1 MFLFVGRFLFP
12 GCGVICLG
20 WVLVRLF
27 LLEPGLFLGRSGDWF
42 VVRRGGVVLD
52 RVSVGGVEEIVLG
65 GRGVVV
71 SSDAIRLAVERG
83 VDVVVLGRNGL
94 PVGVLVHPVLTG
106 FARVRREQLR
116 AYDDERGV
124 VLAKGFVSGRIHGM
138 RYVVYRVLRR
148 LDEGLAGEVLEKLNG
163 VLGEVEGVGGG
174 RVDEVRSVLLGLEA
188 RAADYY
194 WSAWRRV
201 IRGFPGRVHRGAR
214 DPYNMALNYGYSLLY
229 SEVLRGLLRAGLD
242 PLAGFLHVDRWGRPS
257 LVFDLVEEYRHPI
270 VDYAL
275 FKEYLDRAPRVSDGG
290 LVLEERRRIVFLV
303 NQRLEKKTRR
313 RGRETSLRQTILEQA
328 RRIASY
334 LVGEAGE
341 YKPFKLRY

>member
-1 MFLFVGRFLFP
+1 M
-12 GCGVICLG
+12 GVV
-20 WVLVRLF
+20 VLVRLV

-42 VVRRGGVVLD
+42 VVKRGGVVLD
-52 RVSVGGVEEIVLG
+52 RVPVGGVEEVVLG

-71 SSDAIRLAVERG
+71 SSNALRLAVERG

-94 PVGVLVHPVLTG
+94 PVGLLVHPILTG

-116 AYDDERGV
+116 AYDDSRSV

-148 LDEGLAGEVLEKLNG
+148 FDGGLAGEVLGRLGEL
-163 VLGEVEGVGGG
+163 LGEVEGVVSDSIDSA
-174 RVDEVRSVLLGLEA
+174 RKILLGLEA

-194 WSAWRRV
+194 WGAWKRV
-201 IRGFPGRVHRGAR
+201 LDGFPGRVHRGAR

-229 SEVLRGLLRAGLD
+229 AEVMRGLLRAGLD
-242 PLAGFLHVDRWGRPS
+242 PLAGFLHTDKWGRPS

-270 VDYAL
+270 VDYVL
-275 FKEYLDRAPRVSDGG
+275 LKEYLNRKPETQSGG
-290 LVLEERRRIVFLV
+290 LSLDERKKIILLV
-303 NQRLEKKTRR
+303 NNRLEKKVKIK
-313 RGRETSLRQTILEQA
+313 GKETSLRQTILSQA
-328 RRIASY
+328 QKIAAY
-334 LVGEAGE
+334 LVGKTKN